1 MKTIYID
8 VYFMINFTVDILA
21 VFLATR
27 MVHIKLNMKRLL
39 LAGFLGAIF
48 ATAELFLKH
57 KAHDIILVG
66 IFLSA
71 LSFIIASNVS
81 VYRKV
86 KFILAFYIAA
96 FLISGT
102 VNFAYELLDKYM
114 DDIFADAYNST
125 NRKAII
131 FSLIILLIIGVLR
144 LFIMMVSDSINEKSA
159 HIRIELGGKS
169 IEVDALID
177 TGNLV
182 KDPMNMNPVI
192 FLKKESAKEIIPEAV
207 IDLSHIDNLTVDLQ
221 KRIRLIPVSRNNET
235 HVMTGLRV
243 DKVFVLK
250 EKFKE
255 EINATIVID
264 KEDGTFGGY
273 YALAP
278 YVAAIDNV

>member
-21 VFLATR
+21 VFLAAR
-27 MVHIKLNMKRLL
+27 MIHIKINMKKLL
-39 LAGFLGAIF
+39 LSGFVGSVF
-48 ATAELFLKH
+48 ATAELFLKQ
-57 KAHDIILVG
+57 KAHDIILAVL
-66 IFLSA
+66 FLLA
-71 LSFIIASNVS
+71 LSFIIAKRVS
-81 VYRKV
+81 VYRKA

-102 VNFAYELLDKYM
+102 VNFVYGLLDKYI
-114 DDIFADAYNST
+114 DDIFADTADTT

-144 LFIMMVSDSINEKSA
+144 LFIMMVSDSINEKSTR
-159 HIRIELGGKS
+159 IRIELGKKS

-192 FLKKESAKEIIPEAV
+192 FLKKTSAKEIIPEAV
-207 IDLSHIDNLTVDLQ
+207 IDLSHIDNLATDLQ
-221 KRIRLIPVSRNNET
+221 KRIRLVPVSRNNET

-243 DKVFVLK
+243 DRVFVLK
-250 EKFKE
+250 ENFKE

-264 KEDGTFGGY
+264 KEEGTFGGY

-278 YVAAIDNV
+278 YVAAINNV

>member
-21 VFLATR
+21 VFIATR
-27 MVHIKLNMKRLL
+27 MVHIRINMKKLL
-39 LAGFLGAIF
+39 LSGFTGAIF
-48 ATAELFLKH
+48 ATVELFLKQQVY
-57 KAHDIILVG
+57 DIILAAL
-66 IFLSA
+66 FLLG
-71 LSFIIASNVS
+71 LSFIIAKRVS
-81 VYRKV
+81 LYRKA

-96 FLISGT
+96 FLISGI
-102 VNFAYELLDKYM
+102 VNFVYELMDKYIV
-114 DDIFADAYNST
+114 DIFTDTADST

-144 LFIMMVSDSINEKSA
+144 LFIMVVSDSINEKSTR
-159 HIRIELGGKS
+159 IRIELGEKS

-192 FLKKESAKEIIPEAV
+192 FLKKTSAKEIIPEAV
-207 IDLSHIDNLTVDLQ
+207 IDLSHIDNLTTDLQ
-221 KRIRLIPVSRNNET
+221 KRIRLVPVSRNNET

-255 EINATIVID
+255 EIDATIVID

-278 YVAAIDNV
+278 YVTAISNV